1 MPRPFRPGA
10 GRRTIRGMVP
20 SSARETVDA
29 VIARAA
35 AWSRRSHHRAVAVLI
50 VDVDDDAPG
59 QSAGERTMHAVTQ
72 RLGEIWN
79 VAAVRVGDQ
88 FVIVSTA
95 IRSNFDAVSLAKLVA
110 RAVPC
115 PVRIGIRVAR
125 DSPADSDAMLRDA
138 QFALDEAH
146 RRGETVVIFNR
157 ELCLRR
163 LGAGQA
169 E

>member
-1 MPRPFRPGA
+1 
-10 GRRTIRGMVP
+10 MVP
-20 SSARETVDA
+20 PAARETLDA
-29 VIARAA
+29 VIARGV
-35 AWSRRSHHRAVAVLI
+35 AWSRRSAHRAVAVLV

-59 QSAGERTMHAVTQ
+59 NSAAECTMAAVAQ
-72 RLGEIWN
+72 RLSEISN
-79 VAAVRVGDQ
+79 VAAIRVGDQ

-110 RAVPC
+110 RAVTC
-115 PVRIGIRVAR
+115 PVRIGVRVAR
-125 DSPADSDAMLRDA
+125 EGAIDGASLLRDA

-146 RRGETVVIFNR
+146 RRAETVVIFNR

>member
-10 GRRTIRGMVP
+10 GRRTIEGMVP

-29 VIARAA
+29 IIARAA

-50 VDVDDDAPG
+50 VDVDDAPG
-59 QSAGERTMHAVTQ
+59 QRAGELTMHAVAQ

-110 RAVPC
+110 RALPC

-125 DSPADSDAMLRDA
+125 DSTADGDAMLRDA

-163 LGAGQA
+163 FDADLV

>member
-1 MPRPFRPGA
+1 M
-10 GRRTIRGMVP
+10 IP

-50 VDVDDDAPG
+50 VDVDVDGDATE
-59 QSAGERTMHAVTQ
+59 QTMHTVAQ
-72 RLGEIWN
+72 RLGEIWS
-79 VAAVRVGDQ
+79 VAAVRLGDQ

-95 IRSNFDAVSLAKLVA
+95 IRSNFDAVSLAKLVV
-110 RAVPC
+110 RAAPC

-125 DSPADSDAMLRDA
+125 EGAANSDVMLRDA
-138 QFALDEAH
+138 QFALDEAQ
-146 RRGETVVIFNR
+146 RRDEPVVIFNR

-163 LGAGQA
+163 YAGQV

>member
-1 MPRPFRPGA
+1 
-10 GRRTIRGMVP
+10 MVP
-20 SSARETVDA
+20 PSARETLDA
-29 VIARAA
+29 VIARGV
-35 AWSRRSHHRAVAVLI
+35 AWSRRSQHRAVAVLI
-50 VDVDDDAPG
+50 VDVHGDATQP
-59 QSAGERTMHAVTQ
+59 TMDAVAQ
-72 RLGEIWN
+72 RLAEVWN

-110 RAVPC
+110 RALPC
-115 PVRIGIRVAR
+115 PVRIGVRVAR
-125 DSPADSDAMLRDA
+125 EGSVDGDTLLRDA
-138 QFALDEAH
+138 QFALDEAQ

-163 LGAGQA
+163 FGAEHA

>member
-1 MPRPFRPGA
+1 M
-10 GRRTIRGMVP
+10 IP

-50 VDVDDDAPG
+50 VDVDGDVT
-59 QSAGERTMHAVTQ
+59 ERTMQAVAQ
-72 RLGEIWN
+72 RLGEIWS
-79 VAAVRVGDQ
+79 VAAVRLGDQ

-95 IRSNFDAVSLAKLVA
+95 IRSNFDAVSLAKLVV
-110 RAVPC
+110 RAAPC

-125 DSPADSDAMLRDA
+125 EGANSDVMLRDA

-146 RRGETVVIFNR
+146 RRDEPVVIFNR

-163 LGAGQA
+163 YAGQV